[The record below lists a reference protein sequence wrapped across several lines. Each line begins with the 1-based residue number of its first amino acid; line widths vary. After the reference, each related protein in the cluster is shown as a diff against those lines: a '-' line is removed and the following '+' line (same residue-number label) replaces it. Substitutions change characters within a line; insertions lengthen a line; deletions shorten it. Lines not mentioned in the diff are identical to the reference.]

1 MWHDNS
7 EASVILLIMAP
18 MRESIEAQTRL
29 PGRRRPVRARPL
41 RDDAPG
47 TVPPTSVIEARQRL
61 LDLDLGALWQ
71 RRELLYFL
79 VWRDV
84 KVRYKQ
90 TAIGAAWAVLSPL
103 LTVLI
108 FAVVFGRLA
117 KIPSDGV
124 PYVIFAFAGF
134 LPWTYFAQ
142 ALTRSSTSLV
152 GNAHL
157 ITKVYFPRLMIPL
170 SAVTTPAVD
179 VCLSMLSLVGLMLWY
194 RVTPTWTLL
203 ALPVFLGLAAAI
215 ALAVALWLAP
225 LNVRYRDVN
234 HTIPFLVQAWMYAS
248 PVVYP
253 LSLVPESWRLVYSL
267 NPMVGVIEGFR
278 WSLLGAGPPSVMA
291 IAVSVAVTAPV
302 LVGGLVFFRRMERA
316 FADVI

>member
-1 MWHDNS
+1 M
-7 EASVILLIMAP
+7 EL
-18 MRESIEAQTRL
+18 
-29 PGRRRPVRARPL
+29 
-41 RDDAPG
+41 
-47 TVPPTSVIEARQRL
+47 PTSVIEARQRL
-61 LDLDLGALWQ
+61 LDLDIGAIWQ

-90 TAIGAAWAVLSPL
+90 TVIGAAWALLSPL
-103 LTVLI
+103 LTVAI

-117 KIPSDGV
+117 KIPSDGL
-124 PYVIFAFAGF
+124 PYIVFAFAGF
-134 LPWTYFAQ
+134 MPWTYFAQ
-142 ALTRSSTSLV
+142 ALARGSASLV

-170 SAVTTPAVD
+170 AAVATPAVD
-179 VCLSMLSLVGLMLWY
+179 FCLSLLTLFGLMLWY
-194 RVTPTWTLL
+194 RVPPSVSLL
-203 ALPVFLGLAAAI
+203 ALPAYLLLAATI
-215 ALAVALWLAP
+215 AFALALWLAP

-234 HTIPFLVQAWMYAS
+234 HAIPFLVQAWMYAS

-253 LSLVPESWRLVYSL
+253 VSLVPERWRVVYSL

-278 WSLLGAGPPSVMA
+278 WCLVGADDLNVMA
-291 IAVSVAVTAPV
+291 VTVSLVVTLVA

>member
-1 MWHDNS
+1 MPRS
-7 EASVILLIMAP
+7 
-18 MRESIEAQTRL
+18 
-29 PGRRRPVRARPL
+29 GRPVVGDVGTTDG
-41 RDDAPG
+41 DDMEL
-47 TVPPTSVIEARQRL
+47 PTFVIEARHRL
-61 LDLDLGALWQ
+61 IDLDLGAIWQ

-79 VWRDV
+79 VWRDI

-108 FAVVFGRLA
+108 FAVVFGKLA
-117 KIPSDGV
+117 KIPSDGL
-124 PYVIFAFAGF
+124 PYIVFAFAGF

-142 ALTRSSTSLV
+142 AFSRSSVSLV

-179 VCLSMLSLVGLMLWY
+179 VCLSLLSLFGLMLWF
-194 RVTPTWTLL
+194 RVTPTWALLLLPAFLLL
-203 ALPVFLGLAAAI
+203 AAMI
-215 ALAVALWLAP
+215 ALGMGLWLAP
-225 LNVRYRDVN
+225 INVRYRDVS
-234 HTIPFLVQAWMYAS
+234 HTIPFLVQAWMYCS

-253 LSLVPESWRLVYSL
+253 LTLVPEPWRPVYSL

-278 WSLLGAGPPSVMA
+278 WSLLGTGTPDALA
-291 IAVSVAVTAPV
+291 IALSVVVGLVV
-302 LVGGLVFFRRMERA
+302 LVGGLIFFRRMERA
-316 FADVI
+316 VADVV

>member
-1 MWHDNS
+1 M
-7 EASVILLIMAP
+7 EL
-18 MRESIEAQTRL
+18 
-29 PGRRRPVRARPL
+29 
-41 RDDAPG
+41 
-47 TVPPTSVIEARQRL
+47 PTSVIEARQRI
-61 LDLDLGALWQ
+61 LDLDLGAIWQ

-90 TAIGAAWAVLSPL
+90 TAIGAAWALLSPL
-103 LTVLI
+103 LTVAI

-117 KIPSDGV
+117 KIPSDGL
-124 PYVIFAFAGF
+124 PYIVFAFAGF
-134 LPWTYFAQ
+134 MPWTYFAQ
-142 ALTRSSTSLV
+142 ALARGSASLV

-170 SAVTTPAVD
+170 AAVATPAVD
-179 VCLSMLSLVGLMLWY
+179 FCLSLLTLFGLMLWY
-194 RVTPTWTLL
+194 RVPPSVSLL
-203 ALPVFLGLAAAI
+203 ALPAYLLLAATI
-215 ALAVALWLAP
+215 AFALALWLAP

-234 HTIPFLVQAWMYAS
+234 HAIPFLVQAWMYAS

-253 LSLVPESWRLVYSL
+253 VSLVPEPWRVVYSL

-278 WSLLGAGPPSVMA
+278 WCLVGADDLN
-291 IAVSVAVTAPV
+291 IVAVTVSLVVTLVA

>member
-1 MWHDNS
+1 MP
-7 EASVILLIMAP
+7 ETTLVQPATGRAETTVGAASLDPPTCVI
-18 MRESIEAQTRL
+18 E
-29 PGRRRPVRARPL
+29 PGRGL
-41 RDDAPG
+41 
-47 TVPPTSVIEARQRL
+47 I
-61 LDLDLGALWQ
+61 DLDLGAIWQ

-117 KIPSDGV
+117 KIPSDGL
-124 PYVIFAFAGF
+124 PYIVFAFAGF
-134 LPWTYFAQ
+134 LPWTYFSQ
-142 ALTRSSTSLV
+142 AFSRSSASLV

-170 SAVTTPAVD
+170 AAVTTPGVD
-179 VCLSMLSLVGLMLWY
+179 FGLSMLSLLGLMVWY
-194 RVTPTWTLL
+194 RITPTWALL
-203 ALPVFLGLAAAI
+203 ALPGFLVLAAVI
-215 ALAVALWLAP
+215 ALGVGLWLAP
-225 LNVRYRDVN
+225 INVRYRDVS
-234 HTIPFLVQAWMYAS
+234 HTVPFLVQVWMYCS

-253 LSLVPESWRLVYSL
+253 LTLVPESWRLVYSL

-278 WSLLGAGPPSVMA
+278 WSLLGTAAPDLHA
-291 IAVSVAVTAPV
+291 IALSAIVGLTI
-302 LVGGLVFFRRMERA
+302 LLGGLIFFRRMERS

>member
-1 MWHDNS
+1 VTIGAGVAID
-7 EASVILLIMAP
+7 
-18 MRESIEAQTRL
+18 
-29 PGRRRPVRARPL
+29 GR
-41 RDDAPG
+41 
-47 TVPPTSVIEARQRL
+47 PTSVIKPHRGFA
-61 LDLDLGALWQ
+61 DLDLAAIWR

-90 TAIGAAWAVLSPL
+90 TAIGAAWALLSPL

-117 KIPSDGV
+117 RIPSDGQ
-124 PYVIFAFAGF
+124 PYIVFAFAGF
-134 LPWTYFAQ
+134 LPWTYVSQ
-142 ALTRSSTSLV
+142 ALTRSAGSLV
-152 GNAHL
+152 GNAQL

-170 SAVTTPAVD
+170 AAVTTPAVD
-179 VCLSMLSLVGLMLWY
+179 FCLSLLTLFGVMAWF
-194 RVTPTWTLL
+194 RVIPSWSLL
-203 ALPVFLGLAAAI
+203 ALPVFLLLAAMI
-215 ALAVALWLAP
+215 AMAAGLWLAP

-253 LSLVPESWRLVYSL
+253 LSLVPEPWRFVYSL

-278 WSLLGAGPPSVMA
+278 WSLLGTANPSFQA
-291 IAVSVAVTAPV
+291 IAVSAIVMLPV
-302 LVGGLVFFRRMERA
+302 FLGGLVFFRRMERA

>member
-1 MWHDNS
+1 MVPTRELVDSRIHVPRPQPP
-7 EASVILLIMAP
+7 VI
-18 MRESIEAQTRL
+18 
-29 PGRRRPVRARPL
+29 GRARTSHGRSMGL
-41 RDDAPG
+41 
-47 TVPPTSVIEARQRL
+47 PTSVIEARQRL
-61 LDLDLGALWQ
+61 LDLDLGAIWQ

-90 TAIGAAWAVLSPL
+90 TVIGAAWALLSPL

-117 KIPSDGV
+117 KIPSDGL
-124 PYVIFAFAGF
+124 PYVVFAFAGF

-142 ALTRSSTSLV
+142 ALARGSASLV

-170 SAVTTPAVD
+170 AAVATPAVD
-179 VCLSMLSLVGLMLWY
+179 FCLSLLTLFALMLWY
-194 RVTPTWTLL
+194 RVPPALSLL
-203 ALPVFLGLAAAI
+203 ALPAYLLLAATI
-215 ALAVALWLAP
+215 AFALALWLAP

-253 LSLVPESWRLVYSL
+253 LSLVPEPWRVVYSL

-278 WSLLGAGPPSVMA
+278 WCIVGADTLNVVA
-291 IAVSVAVTAPV
+291 VAVSLAVTLPA

>member
-1 MWHDNS
+1 MP
-7 EASVILLIMAP
+7 EATLVQPATGRTATTGAASLDPPTFVI
-18 MRESIEAQTRL
+18 E
-29 PGRRRPVRARPL
+29 PGRGL
-41 RDDAPG
+41 
-47 TVPPTSVIEARQRL
+47 I
-61 LDLDLGALWQ
+61 DLDLGAIWQ

-117 KIPSDGV
+117 KIPSDGL
-124 PYVIFAFAGF
+124 PYIVFAFAGF

-142 ALTRSSTSLV
+142 AFGRSSASLV

-170 SAVTTPAVD
+170 AAVHDAGVD
-179 VCLSMLSLVGLMLWY
+179 FGLSLLSAARADGL
-194 RVTPTWTLL
+194 VPDHAHVALL
-203 ALPVFLGLAAAI
+203 ALPGFLVLAAVI
-215 ALAVALWLAP
+215 ALAVGLWLAP
-225 LNVRYRDVN
+225 HQRPLPRRQSHRAVSRPGLDVLLARRVP
-234 HTIPFLVQAWMYAS
+234 HHARPRAVAARLQ
-248 PVVYP
+248 
-253 LSLVPESWRLVYSL
+253 PESHGRRDRGIPLVHSWGRRR
-267 NPMVGVIEGFR
+267 PTCRR
-278 WSLLGAGPPSVMA
+278 WSSARSCGLTCLSAA
-291 IAVSVAVTAPV
+291 
-302 LVGGLVFFRRMERA
+302 LVFFRRMERA

>member
-1 MWHDNS
+1 M
-7 EASVILLIMAP
+7 VP
-18 MRESIEAQTRL
+18 MPTNAVVESGT
-29 PGRRRPVRARPL
+29 PTPKSRRPDGGHSKRA
-41 RDDAPG
+41 D
-47 TVPPTSVIEARQRL
+47 TWSTEFPTFVIESRQSL
-61 LDLDLGALWQ
+61 FNLDLAAIWQ

-103 LTVLI
+103 MTVLI
-108 FAVVFGRLA
+108 FTVVFGTLA
-117 KIPSDGV
+117 KIPSDGL
-124 PYVIFAFAGF
+124 PYVVFAFAGF
-134 LPWTYFAQ
+134 LPWTYFSQ
-142 ALTRSSTSLV
+142 ALSRSSVSLV

-157 ITKVYFPRLMIPL
+157 ITKVYFPRLIIPL
-170 SAVTTPAVD
+170 AAVTTPTVD
-179 VCLSMLSLVGLMLWY
+179 FVISLLSLFGLMLWY
-194 RVTPTWTLL
+194 GVMPTWNLL
-203 ALPVFLGLAAAI
+203 ALPLFLLLAALI
-215 ALAVALWLAP
+215 ALAVGLWLAP

-253 LSLVPESWRLVYSL
+253 LSLVPERWRLLYVV

-278 WSLLGAGPPSVMA
+278 WSLTGAENPNVVA
-291 IAVSVAVTAPV
+291 IAVSVTIAVLAV
-302 LVGGLVFFRRMERA
+302 LGGLMFFRRMECA

>member
-1 MWHDNS
+1 M
-7 EASVILLIMAP
+7 VQPP
-18 MRESIEAQTRL
+18 MRETVGSRSSAPRL
-29 PGRRRPVRARPL
+29 PRLLEQGGEAG
-41 RDDAPG
+41 AASME
-47 TVPPTSVIEARQRL
+47 PPTFVIEASRGL
-61 LDLDLGALWQ
+61 INFDLGAIWQ

-108 FAVVFGRLA
+108 FAAVFGRLA
-117 KIPSDGV
+117 KIPSDGL
-124 PYVIFAFAGF
+124 PYIVFAFAGF

-142 ALTRSSTSLV
+142 AFSRASTSLV

-170 SAVTTPAVD
+170 SAVTTPGVD
-179 VCLSMLSLVGLMLWY
+179 FALSLASLLGLMLWY
-194 RVTPTWTLL
+194 RITPTWALL
-203 ALPVFLGLAAAI
+203 ALPAFLVLAAVI
-215 ALAVALWLAP
+215 ALGVGLWLAP
-225 LNVRYRDVN
+225 LNVRYRDVS
-234 HTIPFLVQAWMYAS
+234 HTVPFLVQVWMYSS

-253 LSLVPESWRLVYSL
+253 LTLVPEPWRPVYSL

-278 WSLLGAGPPSVMA
+278 WSLLGTTAPDRLA
-291 IAVSVAVTAPV
+291 IALSAIVGLAV

>member
-1 MWHDNS
+1 MPMS
-7 EASVILLIMAP
+7 ELTTRTTPAP
-18 MRESIEAQTRL
+18 
-29 PGRRRPVRARPL
+29 GRARP
-41 RDDAPG
+41 APAASMAS
-47 TVPPTSVIEARQRL
+47 PTFVIEARQRL
-61 LDLDLGALWQ
+61 LDLDLGAIWQ

-108 FAVVFGRLA
+108 FTVVFGMLA
-117 KIPSDGV
+117 KLPSNGL
-124 PYVIFAFAGF
+124 PYIVFAFAGF

-142 ALTRSSTSLV
+142 ALTRGSGSLV

-157 ITKVYFPRLMIPL
+157 ITKVYFPRLMIPVA
-170 SAVTTPAVD
+170 AVVTPAVD
-179 VCLSMLSLVGLMLWY
+179 FCLSLLTLFGLMIWY
-194 RVTPTWTLL
+194 RVEPGWSLL
-203 ALPVFLGLAAAI
+203 ALPLFLLLAAAI
-215 ALAVALWLAP
+215 ALAVGLWLAP

-234 HTIPFLVQAWMYAS
+234 HTVPFLVQAWMYAS
-248 PVVYP
+248 PIVYP
-253 LSLVPESWRLVYSL
+253 VTLVPEAWRTLYSL

-278 WSLLGAGPPSVMA
+278 WALTGTGSLDVVAL
-291 IAVSVAVTAPV
+291 AVSVLVTMTV
-302 LVGGLVFFRRMERA
+302 FVGGLVFFRRMERA